1 MVTVRLYTCSFI
13 VSFRLRFGRTVV
25 ERAAIGQRAL
35 RVPCY
40 PFPCRTVCGIDGWC
54 CATMRRN
61 ALRRRRRRRGAHA
74 AAPPRRLC
82 RGVFASRGRCQLNAR
97 STLIKLSV
105 GRTSRS
111 SCGVRARSMPRR
123 HLSYTIIARQ
133 RPDRRSARPANDRRP
148 CSAISIYRDIDS
160 PM

>member
-74 AAPPRRLC
+74 TAPPRRLC
-82 RGVFASRGRCQLNAR
+82 QPWPMSAER
-97 STLIKLSV
+97 SV
-105 GRTSRS
+105 DVNQAVSRS
-111 SCGVRARSMPRR
+111 YVAVFVWCTCAFNAASSFVI
-123 HLSYTIIARQ
+123 HNH
-133 RPDRRSARPANDRRP
+133 RPSTTGPQICTTCERPTT
-148 CSAISIYRDIDS
+148 
-160 PM
+160 M

>member
-61 ALRRRRRRRGAHA
+61 ALRRCRRRRQ
-74 AAPPRRLC
+74 
-82 RGVFASRGRCQLNAR
+82 GVFASRGRCQLNAR

-111 SCGVRARSMPRR
+111 SCGVRARSMLRR

-133 RPDRRSARPANDRRP
+133 QPDRRSARPANDRRP